1 MLNTLHTPLYKNRR
15 IIFILIQ
22 HLYSSTS
29 CNAVLRRHVDLVV
42 VSLVTLDYSASC
54 VYVLP
59 WYCSSSEFAILP

>member
-1 MLNTLHTPLYKNRR
+1 MLNTPHFTLPYKNR
-15 IIFILIQ
+15 IFILIQ